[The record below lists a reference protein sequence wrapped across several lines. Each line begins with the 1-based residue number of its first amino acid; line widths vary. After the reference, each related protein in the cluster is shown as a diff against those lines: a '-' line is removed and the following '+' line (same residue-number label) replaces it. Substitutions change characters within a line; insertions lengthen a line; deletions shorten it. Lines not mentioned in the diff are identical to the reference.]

1 MQAGALILYFIFIFL
16 LSFHAHSLKPLKWC
30 IVQHW
35 CQLIFLTGTHSAC
48 VFSPYN
54 QWFLFPSPRPQQEHA
69 LSCSSHH
76 RLLALRDLL
85 IRPSLFPSLD
95 PLTKSCKTFLKSVC
109 LSVSTTTNPI
119 TASFSWDL
127 TRGFYIASL
136 SPHLPNPSST
146 VSASQPG
153 PPWRIQTASRLSS
166 AHSLSRALF
175 ALTLRCCPFISDH
188 TERDSR
194 SNWKTVEVAI
204 LQIGR
209 REMRSSIKQT

>member
-1 MQAGALILYFIFIFL
+1 MPAYLPYWQPLCPLSVCVLSLQSVVRISFPETSARACAQLQHSRQASSSSWSSYT
-16 LSFHAHSLKPLKWC
+16 SFP
-30 IVQHW
+30 
-35 CQLIFLTGTHSAC
+35 
-48 VFSPYN
+48 
-54 QWFLFPSPRPQQEHA
+54 
-69 LSCSSHH
+69 
-76 RLLALRDLL
+76 
-85 IRPSLFPSLD
+85 FPSLD
-95 PLTKSCKTFLKSVC
+95 PLTKSCETFLKSIC
-109 LSVSTTTNPI
+109 LSISTITNPA

-127 TRGFYIASL
+127 AMGFYLASL

-166 AHSLSRALF
+166 AHSLPRALF

-194 SNWKTVEVAI
+194 SNWKTVEVAV

-209 REMRSSIKQT
+209 SEMRSSIKQT